1 MSMQISAV
9 GGVTPV
15 PSPASREAR
24 TATNSAV
31 AVPFSERVGSK
42 TFDGNVQRFDG
53 EFVGA
58 VDSLL
63 GVNAAGPTLGTA
75 EDRLE
80 TLVDFFA

>member
-1 MSMQISAV
+1 
-9 GGVTPV
+9 
-15 PSPASREAR
+15 
-24 TATNSAV
+24 
-31 AVPFSERVGSK
+31 VPFSERVGSK